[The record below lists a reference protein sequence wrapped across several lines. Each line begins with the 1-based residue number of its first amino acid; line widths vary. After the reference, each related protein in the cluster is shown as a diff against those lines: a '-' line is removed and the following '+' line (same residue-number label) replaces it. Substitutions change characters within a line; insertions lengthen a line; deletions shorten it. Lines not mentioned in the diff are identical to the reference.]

1 MEQLDPGP
9 EITRFTLARPTG
21 KWRVVCPICYEGTM
35 STPCRRMVYQDGRKE
50 ADIMVNLSND
60 GWFVWP
66 WGDARRASTEQA
78 QHLSHYCFRAVENRV
93 PVVRAVNTGV
103 SASIDSN
110 GRIVAEVREN
120 GQNTMISGTL
130 LLDGDNGGTV
140 EYLPGHG
147 PKVLVDHRASW
158 YSRVGDAFALTV
170 VLAAATW
177 MMGMFALCGRRKERL
192 GK

>member
-1 MEQLDPGP
+1 M
-9 EITRFTLARPTG
+9 A
-21 KWRVVCPICYEGTM
+21 
-35 STPCRRMVYQDGRKE
+35 
-50 ADIMVNLSND
+50 NLSND

-110 GRIVAEVREN
+110 GRIVAEVRKN
-120 GQNTMISGTL
+120 GRNTMISGTL
-130 LLDGDNGGTV
+130 LLDGANGGTV

-147 PKVLVDHRASW
+147 PKVLVDRRVSW
-158 YSRVGDAFALTV
+158 YSRVGDIFALTV

-177 MMGMFALCGRRKERL
+177 VMGMFALCGRRKEGL
-192 GK
+192 AN